1 MDMYTAA
8 LIHALHPLDRPY
20 APQRSDEDAFYA
32 DYSGFELPH
41 WLTALGAAL
50 VAALHARHQR
60 PAATVEAAPDH
71 NTQLA

>member
-1 MDMYTAA
+1 MDMYTAGTVQV
-8 LIHALHPLDRPY
+8 LYPLDRPY
-20 APQRSDEDAFYA
+20 APHRSEEDAFYA
-32 DYSGFELPH
+32 NYSGFEPPH

-60 PAATVEAAPDH
+60 PAATVEAASDH

>member
-1 MDMYTAA
+1 MDMYNAGLVQA
-8 LIHALHPLDRPY
+8 LYSLDRPY

-32 DYSGFELPH
+32 THTGFTLPH

-60 PAATVEAAPDH
+60 PAAVEVAPDH
-71 NTQLA
+71 TTQLA